1 MWVPHVGLV
10 ALWTRGLGAHNL
22 ASYSMEV
29 TMKRRWRSVLPVLVA
44 TCLLATGCAS
54 EWERRMQALR
64 EDPMAS
70 ASWEGLELLGNAEVT
85 NNSPKPPPPSI
96 TRCYKLHIPV
106 EKAIATVLTTAGE
119 HGWIEDPS
127 VKRKGG
133 AVAQKTT
140 SGSSFSLIVSDFEG
154 SCKDC
159 PDFGLRITLGYM

>member
-1 MWVPHVGLV
+1 
-10 ALWTRGLGAHNL
+10 
-22 ASYSMEV
+22 
-29 TMKRRWRSVLPVLVA
+29 
-44 TCLLATGCAS
+44 
-54 EWERRMQALR
+54 MQALR

-70 ASWEGLELLGNAEVT
+70 ASWEGLELLGNAEGT

-133 AVAQKTT
+133 AV
-140 SGSSFSLIVSDFEG
+140 VSDFEG

-159 PDFGLRITLGYM
+159 PDFGLRITLGYK